1 MTHQPSDTVSPPTR
15 QRTLLY
21 VEDNEANLAL
31 VEQLI
36 ARRGE
41 VRLLLART
49 GYTGIG
55 LAHSERPDAILMDIN
70 LPDIDGLTVLKIL
83 RENPVTAHIPVV
95 ALSSDDYPPSITAG
109 FFRYMT
115 KPFRID
121 ELMAALEASFELAEQ
136 QAKTYPP
143 GA

>member
-1 MTHQPSDTVSPPTR
+1 MTYQPSDTVSPPAR

-49 GYTGIG
+49 GYAGIN
-55 LAHSERPDAILMDIN
+55 LAHSEQPDVILMDIN
-70 LPDIDGLTVLKIL
+70 LPDIDGVIALKIL

-95 ALSSDDYPPSITAG
+95 VSSDDYPPSITTG